1 MTNLHIEHPE
11 DTILTGD
18 LTVLDALLVPSHLSV
33 KIDGAPAIVWGK
45 HPQTNRFFVG
55 TKSVF
60 NKKLVKVNYNHDEIE
75 TNHGTGDVATILH
88 KCLCYLPFTDNIYQ
102 GDFIGFG
109 GNSEYTP
116 NTITY
121 TFDDEIEEQIIIAPH
136 TRYVLDCEYNG
147 DENVLRECVSIP
159 LLHELSDSEECKFVQ
174 PNATY
179 DLEDSLVNRIK
190 FAKSMAQLVTF
201 VDDKESKRLKK
212 VLNECIKQEIEID
225 SYDFPGNES
234 LIDYW
239 LLIKSI
245 KEELLSSCFDDCE
258 MISYI
263 EYEEC
268 DGEGYVLTNPIG
280 TYKIIDREYFS
291 HKNFTLAKRWDS

>member
-1 MTNLHIEHPE
+1 M
-11 DTILTGD
+11 
-18 LTVLDALLVPSHLSV
+18 
-33 KIDGAPAIVWGK
+33 
-45 HPQTNRFFVG
+45 
-55 TKSVF
+55 
-60 NKKLVKVNYNHDEIE
+60 
-75 TNHGTGDVATILH
+75 
-88 KCLCYLPFTDNIYQ
+88 PFTDNIYQ

-109 GNSEYTP
+109 GKSEYTP

-121 TFDDEIEEQIIIAPH
+121 TFDDEIDEQIIIAPH
-136 TRYVLDCEYNG
+136 TRYVLDGEYNG

-159 LLHELSDSEECKFVQ
+159 LLYELIDSEECKFVQ

-179 DLEDSLVNRIK
+179 DLEDSLVERIK

-201 VDDKESKRLKK
+201 IDDKESIRLKK

-258 MISYI
+258 MMSYI